1 MYIHIKVRVQK
12 AIRQE
17 TGSLSVK
24 GLCVHVVCARVCI
37 HSLCK
42 SNLHRMGV
50 RPGSTNLNL

>member
-24 GLCVHVVCARVCI
+24 GPCVHVVCARACAYTAYANQI
-37 HSLCK
+37 
-42 SNLHRMGV
+42 
-50 RPGSTNLNL
+50 STEWV